1 MYVIVKILGDFGWS
15 GPRNTNTSKTTQR
28 NIVEFKT
35 HLKPI
40 HHKPLFPQDEK
51 QGAEEEIEKSDDI
64 KPEENLLVSKR
75 TTLEERRKSLLDTH
89 WAIPSRDR

>member
-1 MYVIVKILGDFGWS
+1 MLLTFLILFKITFFL
-15 GPRNTNTSKTTQR
+15 
-28 NIVEFKT
+28 
-35 HLKPI
+35 
-40 HHKPLFPQDEK
+40 QDEK
-51 QGAEEEIEKSDDI
+51 PEETEKSDDI